1 MKEIINTLH
10 NNQAASLYSVA
21 AITTLILLCV
31 SFQASA
37 AGKDGESAS
46 AQAPSS
52 KFNKLDSNQDGKL
65 SREETAGDKAL
76 AGSFD
81 ALDMSADGT
90 LDAKEY
96 DAFTSAVQKK

>member
-1 MKEIINTLH
+1 MREIIYTL
-10 NNQAASLYSVA
+10 NSNQAGSLYSIT
-21 AITTLILLCV
+21 AITALILLSA
-31 SFQASA
+31 SFQAPA
-37 AGKDGESAS
+37 ADKENAS
-46 AQAPSS
+46 TQTSGS

-65 SREETAGDKAL
+65 SREEAASDKGL

-81 ALDMSADGT
+81 ALDMNTDGT